1 MLAAA
6 LALIADLPWTL
17 TVIGDGPARD
27 AVRAMFAE
35 FSAGRIEWLGEKPA
49 TEVVDLL
56 YRGGTFVWPGTG
68 EAYGIAYM
76 EAQAAGLPVVAQ
88 KTAGVPEVVKDGVT
102 GTLTPAGDTM
112 AFAACHRAD
121 AG

>member
-1 MLAAA
+1 MA
-6 LALIADLPWTL
+6 WRET
-17 TVIGDGPARD
+17 GSGGCR
-27 AVRAMFAE
+27 
-35 FSAGRIEWLGEKPA
+35 SS
-49 TEVVDLL
+49 
-56 YRGGTFVWPGTG
+56 YQGGTYVWPGTG

-102 GTLTPAGDTM
+102 GYVDGGWRYRAY
-112 AFAACHRAD
+112 ARCHCAD